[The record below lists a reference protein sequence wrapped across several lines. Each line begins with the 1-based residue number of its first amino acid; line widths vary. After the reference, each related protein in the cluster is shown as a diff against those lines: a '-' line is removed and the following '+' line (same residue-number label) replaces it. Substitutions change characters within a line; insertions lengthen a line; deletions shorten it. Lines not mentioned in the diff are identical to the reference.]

1 MKNNY
6 ALFVG
11 LVIFGFAAEAIFHL
25 NAYILI
31 LVLVAVFTILL
42 KQIEKNI
49 EINSKRMQDELSYE
63 VKTTT
68 KDAYLK
74 YKQLVTTVSSIPF
87 PMLLLDQ
94 YGTITMH
101 NSNCEE
107 LGGIFEEEQTYT
119 YLKNE
124 MLPSVQEFIKD
135 SFIYEKE
142 VKRMLDVAGITYQ
155 GWGIPITT
163 KNKFSGCL
171 ILFQNMSQALE
182 GEKMQKRFIA
192 DASHEL
198 KTPIAVIKGM
208 VEILNRDDFN
218 DPEIQKDFLSR
229 IEQEVT
235 RLEGI
240 IKDMLQ
246 LSKMSIDHPVLQRK
260 KLHMNALINESIHS
274 VEHTFMKKGINIK
287 TDFVSEDEVFCDL
300 DKMMTVI
307 TNLLTNACK
316 YSDKGTV
323 SIKTYLQDR
332 YYVIEIKDEGCGLN
346 KQQKEKIFDRFYR
359 VDDDRSRKN
368 GGTGLGLAIVKSIVD
383 AHSGKISVES
393 EEGKGSTFSIYLK
406 N

>member
-11 LVIFGFAAEAIFHL
+11 FVIFGFAAEAIFHL
-25 NAYILI
+25 NAYVMILI
-31 LVLVAVFTILL
+31 LAAVFTILL

-49 EINSKRMQDELSYE
+49 EINSKRMHDELSYE
-63 VKTTT
+63 VKTTM

-107 LGGIFEEEQTYT
+107 LGGIFEENQTYT

-135 SFIYEKE
+135 SYIYEKE

-260 KLHMNALINESIHS
+260 KLHMNELIKESIHS
-274 VEHTFMKKGINIK
+274 VEHTFIKKGINLV
-287 TDFVSEDEVFCDL
+287 TDFISEDEVFCDL

-332 YYVIEIKDEGCGLN
+332 FYVIEIKDEGCGLN

-383 AHSGKISVES
+383 AHSGKITVES